1 MRSFIRQFFRH
12 SLVGGTAFAIDYGLL
27 IALTEIAGLYY
38 LWSAILSFVVSVVF
52 NYRFSM
58 RFVFQRRTD
67 ISTQA
72 EFIIFVMLS
81 GFGLVMNTVLLWYLV
96 TYTSMHYT
104 VAKLLATLVVTI
116 YNFFSRKACL
126 EERDLIS
133 AKSSL
138 T

>member
-81 GFGLVMNTVLLWYLV
+81 D
-96 TYTSMHYT
+96 
-104 VAKLLATLVVTI
+104 K
-116 YNFFSRKACL
+116 
-126 EERDLIS
+126 E
-133 AKSSL
+133 
-138 T
+138 